1 VALRAKR
8 TFLSP
13 RPFVALR
20 LLRVNL
26 LPTDRPALTMPI
38 SPPLIEARDLTKRF
52 GGIVAVSN
60 LNFAVQQGELVGLIG
75 PNGSGKTTTINL
87 LTGHLTQASGHIDL
101 RGRCVDGL
109 APSAFAALR
118 VGRTFQI
125 TQLFSRMTVLEN
137 MLVPGLAR
145 PHSHKT
151 AATREARRHL
161 EFLGLAALE
170 SLQAKNLSGGQQKLL
185 ELGRALML
193 DPDILFLDEP
203 FAGVNPFLRDQIIV
217 LVRKLHAD
225 GRTFVIV
232 DHDIEALQ
240 RLVHR
245 MVVMARG
252 AKIADGTVAE
262 VRDNQ
267 EVLRAYAGV

>member
-1 VALRAKR
+1 M
-8 TFLSP
+8 S
-13 RPFVALR
+13 
-20 LLRVNL
+20 
-26 LPTDRPALTMPI
+26 
-38 SPPLIEARDLTKRF
+38 LIEARELTKRF
-52 GGIVAVSN
+52 GGIIAVSN
-60 LNFAVQQGELVGLIG
+60 LNLAVQPGELVGLIG
-75 PNGSGKTTTINL
+75 PNGSGKTTTINM
-87 LTGHLTQASGHIDL
+87 LTGHLNPEGGHIYL
-101 RGRCVDGL
+101 RGTRAEGRS
-109 APSAFAALR
+109 PSEFAALR

-125 TQLFSRMTVLEN
+125 TQLFSRMSVLEN

-145 PHSHKT
+145 PHSHKR
-151 AATREARRHL
+151 AATRTARQHL

-170 SLQAKNLSGGQQKLL
+170 TLQAKNLSGGQQKLL

-193 DPDILFLDEP
+193 DPEILFLDEP
-203 FAGVNPFLRDQIIV
+203 FAGVNPFLRDQIIE

-245 MVVMARG
+245 MVVMSRG
-252 AKIADGTVAE
+252 EKIADGTVAE
-262 VRDNQ
+262 VRENQ

>member
-1 VALRAKR
+1 
-8 TFLSP
+8 
-13 RPFVALR
+13 
-20 LLRVNL
+20 
-26 LPTDRPALTMPI
+26 
-38 SPPLIEARDLTKRF
+38 
-52 GGIVAVSN
+52 
-60 LNFAVQQGELVGLIG
+60 
-75 PNGSGKTTTINL
+75 
-87 LTGHLTQASGHIDL
+87 
-101 RGRCVDGL
+101 
-109 APSAFAALR
+109 
-118 VGRTFQI
+118 
-125 TQLFSRMTVLEN
+125 
-137 MLVPGLAR
+137 
-145 PHSHKT
+145 
-151 AATREARRHL
+151 
-161 EFLGLAALE
+161 LE

-193 DPDILFLDEP
+193 DPEILFLDEP
-203 FAGVNPFLRDQIIV
+203 FAGVNPFLRDEIIV

-245 MVVMARG
+245 MVVMSRG